1 MSEPNQPQVNQ
12 APGIPPS
19 RSRRRFLGTGAAV
32 SPAILTLVSQ
42 PALGVTCFTPSRS
55 LSRNTSVSQQGKYGE
70 CLNPESPGNYM
81 ARASG
86 EAGNSWTVT
95 PSTTPFHPTFSGST
109 FMVTEKTAKGTVTR
123 SMTMQEVLKDQNG
136 KVPFFILAAYLN
148 VLGNNRA
155 VIPANVL
162 TPSEVLTI
170 WTEWNTKTYYEP
182 MAGIKWYGEDIKNYF
197 FTNGI
202 IK

>member
-19 RSRRRFLGTGAAV
+19 RSRRRFLGAGATV

-55 LSRNTSVSQQGKYGE
+55 LSRNTSVSQQGKYGD
-70 CLNPESPGNYM
+70 CLNAESPGNYM
-81 ARASG
+81 ARATGQS
-86 EAGNSWTVT
+86 GNSWTVT
-95 PSTTPFHPTFSGST
+95 PSTTPFHPTFSGRT
-109 FMVTEKTAKGTVTR
+109 FMVRISGGGER
-123 SMTMQEVLKDQNG
+123 SMTMQEVLQNQNG
-136 KVPFFILAAYLN
+136 NVPFFILAAYLN

-162 TPSEVLTI
+162 TAGEVLTI
-170 WTEWNTKTYYEP
+170 WTEWNTNGYYSP
-182 MAGIKWYGEDIKNYF
+182 MAGVKWYGEDIKNYF
-197 FTNGI
+197 FSNGI

>member
-86 EAGNSWTVT
+86 QPGNSWTVT

-109 FMVTEKTAKGTVTR
+109 FMVPKSGGGTR
-123 SMTMQEVLKDQNG
+123 SMTMQEVLLDQNG

-148 VLGNNRA
+148 VLGNNGA

-197 FTNGI
+197 FSNGI